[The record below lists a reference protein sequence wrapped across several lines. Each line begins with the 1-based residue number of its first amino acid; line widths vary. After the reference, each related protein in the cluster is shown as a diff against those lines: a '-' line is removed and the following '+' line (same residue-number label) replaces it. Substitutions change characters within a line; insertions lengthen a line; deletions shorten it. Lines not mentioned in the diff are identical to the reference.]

1 MLRKIK
7 KNDIFMKEVKIMKD
21 SRIEKLAS
29 NLLNHSINLQKGE
42 KILIEIIGMDAI
54 PLGKEL
60 IKQSESIEALPFFNI
75 IDYEIMREMLKNTTE
90 EQIQVYAKH
99 DLQRMKD
106 MDAYIGVR
114 ASTNTAELN
123 GILKRK
129 MELYNKYYTLPVH
142 FEERV
147 KHTKWCI
154 LRYPNASMAQ
164 MSNMNTE
171 EFEDFYFNVCTLDY
185 EKMSKAMDD
194 LVNLMNKTKKVHI
207 VGEGTDLTF
216 SIEGIPAEKYM
227 GTFNIPDG
235 EVATAPVKNSING
248 YITYNTETRYNGILF
263 NNIRFEFENGKIV
276 NATSNKTKELN
287 EILNTDEG
295 SRYIGEFALG
305 LNPYIEK
312 PIGDTLFDE
321 KIKGSFHFTP
331 GDSLEESDNGNRSSI
346 HWDIVNIQ
354 TPEYGGGEIWF
365 DDVLVRKD
373 GLFIL
378 EELKQLNPENLKIG
392 TNWNI
397 IKFLFI

>member
-1 MLRKIK
+1 MR
-7 KNDIFMKEVKIMKD
+7 DI
-21 SRIEKLAS
+21 RIQKLAS
-29 NLLNHSINLQKGE
+29 NLLSYSINLKKKE

-54 PLGKEL
+54 PLGREL
-60 IKQSESIEALPFFNI
+60 IKQSENIGAIPFFNI
-75 IDYEIMREMLKNTTE
+75 IDYEIMREMLINGTE
-90 EQIQVYAKH
+90 EQIKIYAKH

-114 ASTNTAELN
+114 ASINTAELN
-123 GILKRK
+123 GIPKEK
-129 MELYNKYYTLPVH
+129 MEIYNKYYTLPVH

-147 KHTKWCI
+147 KNTKWCI

-164 MSNMNTE
+164 MSNMSTE
-171 EFEDFYFNVCTLDY
+171 TFEDFYFNVCTLDY
-185 EKMSKAMDD
+185 DKMSKAMDP
-194 LVNLMNKTKKVHI
+194 LVNLMNKTKNVHI
-207 VGEGTDLTF
+207 LGEGTDLTF
-216 SIEGIPAEKYM
+216 SIDGIQAEKYM

-235 EVATAPVKNSING
+235 EVAIAPVKNSVNG
-248 YITYNTETRYNGILF
+248 CITYNTETRYNGVLF
-263 NNIRFEFENGKIV
+263 NNIRFEFEDEKIIK
-276 NATSNKTKELN
+276 ATSNKTKELN
-287 EILNTDEG
+287 EILDTDEG

-331 GDSLEESDNGNRSSI
+331 GDSLEESNNGNCSSI

-373 GLFIL
+373 GIFVL
-378 EELKQLNPENLKIG
+378 EDLKPLNPENLI
-392 TNWNI
+392 
-397 IKFLFI
+397 